1 MKSDHLSYPGIAC
14 SSWVEGCMIQ
24 SDFFESAAAAYGN
37 MVAFC
42 AADVLHVML
51 PEMLQGGYPRDAFL
65 SDLGN
70 VQFVLAAF
78 SESGTVGLSLSF
90 EDGSDAPYQV
100 SFERQHVR
108 FVADHIPIRSGV
120 TGWMQFHFGPHEF
133 SRIIEYRMLVLELD
147 SIPRPL
153 PAPPKWNFDRNE
165 ISHASQIRLEHF
177 VDNFFERCGNDCY
190 DFEEFLSE
198 TYRRFKPEWKY
209 LKNHL
214 VTPWNA
220 GAEKCGRGFLK
231 VSEAQARKLVEQPRV
246 DLTDLLNADD
256 SL

>member
-1 MKSDHLSYPGIAC
+1 
-14 SSWVEGCMIQ
+14 MIHT
-24 SDFFESAAAAYGN
+24 DFFESEAAAYGN

-78 SESGTVGLSLSF
+78 SPSGTVGLSLSF

-108 FVADHIPIRSGV
+108 FVADHFPIRSGT
-120 TGWMQFHFGPHEF
+120 TGWMQFHFGPDVF
-133 SRIIEYRMLVLELD
+133 SRIIEYRMFVLELD

-153 PAPPKWNFDRNE
+153 PMPPRWSFDRNE
-165 ISHASQIRLEHF
+165 ISHASMVRLERF
-177 VDNFFERCGNDCY
+177 VENFFERCGNDCY

-198 TYRRFKPEWKY
+198 TYRRFKPEWDY

-214 VTPWNA
+214 VQPWNA
-220 GAEKCGRGFLK
+220 GAEQHGRTFLK
-231 VSEAQARKLVEQPRV
+231 ISEAKAKHLVEQPRI
-246 DLTDLLNADD
+246 DLMDLLNAGD
-256 SL
+256 SRIVNGELFASSYWS